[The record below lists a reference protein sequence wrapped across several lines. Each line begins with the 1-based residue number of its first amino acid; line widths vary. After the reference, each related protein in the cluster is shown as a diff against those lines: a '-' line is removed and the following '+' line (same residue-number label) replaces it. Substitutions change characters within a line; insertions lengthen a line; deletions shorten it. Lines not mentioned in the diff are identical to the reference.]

1 MRYVL
6 LLLFVLAAV
15 PAIAQEN
22 GDQIF
27 SGGIP
32 GEPLRPETVPE
43 KPEQQVGWIDW
54 VLDLTGFIWSTFL
67 ELVEWCVYVPAEWLR
82 DLAFSWFCWI
92 MTGVGGY
99 IEEIV
104 PFVNWQ
110 SKASSTSYIRVG
122 IEWIEKSSGFFAE
135 IFPFGLW
142 ISLTTIWLGVES
154 GLAVVRWIIALIPS
168 L

>member
-6 LLLFVLAAV
+6 LLLLVLAAV
-15 PAIAQEN
+15 PAFAQEV
-22 GDQIF
+22 GEPIF
-27 SGGIP
+27 SGGVP

-43 KPEQQVGWIDW
+43 KPAQNIGWLDW
-54 VLDLTGFIWSTFL
+54 VIDFTTFIWKTFIQL
-67 ELVEWCVYVPAEWLR
+67 LEWCVYKPAEWLR
-82 DLAFSWFCWI
+82 ELAFSWFCWV

-99 IEEIV
+99 IEEVV

-110 SKASSTSYIRVG
+110 SRATSTGYIRSG

-142 ISLTTIWLGVES
+142 INLAAIWLGVES
-154 GLAVVRWIIALIPS
+154 GLAAVRWIISLIPS